1 MIAHGNSFGLDAYGD
16 SGSVAIQNP
25 ESAERLGDP
34 LTWGWAG
41 FQKAGNAL

>member
-1 MIAHGNSFGLDAYGD
+1 MIAHGNSFGLGPV
-16 SGSVAIQNP
+16 SGSSMAVQDP
-25 ESAERLGDP
+25 ESTERLGDP